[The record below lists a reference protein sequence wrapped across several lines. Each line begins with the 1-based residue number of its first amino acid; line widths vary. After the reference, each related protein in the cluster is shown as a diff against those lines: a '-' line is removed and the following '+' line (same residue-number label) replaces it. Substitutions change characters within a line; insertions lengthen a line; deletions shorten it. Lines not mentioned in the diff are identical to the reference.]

1 MRRAVLNCASET
13 FFAPKKRLENIWRK
27 NLETNAAES
36 CHVKKLFVFYNKI
49 GNIKSDDTNVFFP
62 L

>member
-36 CHVKKLFVFYNKI
+36 CHVKKLFVF
-49 GNIKSDDTNVFFP
+49 
-62 L
+62 